1 MSSKSP
7 VKEAGEPTQEN
18 ILRRVANMPL
28 VSSAYDAAATAFSST
43 KDTHPYV
50 KSLLDTAEKG
60 VKILTEVA
68 LTIAQPILTKLEP
81 QVAMASGYASE
92 GLDTLAEK
100 LPVLQLT
107 VDKVAS
113 DTKEMVSSK
122 MTSTKEALANQLF
135 GVVDMTKE
143 VVQGSMKATKSIIS
157 HSLTTVVES
166 RVGQIAV
173 RSAEAMLGRS
183 EELIDDYLPITDEE
197 LALLSAVLTDGDMIP
212 VRPYVQQ
219 EYLVRLGTLSVKLCH
234 RAYQH
239 SVAKLKRAQQ
249 AIQNS
254 LSQLQQ
260 TLHLIEHTKQ
270 GVGDKGPKVADGQE
284 KLIQMFR
291 EWKKANIKEKS
302 EKDLAEACI
311 CVHVETQTLTMFRNM
326 IQQLQAACQAL
337 LFSIQGFPSSLQ
349 DKVQQIRQST
359 KDLHSSFS
367 AAGSFQELP
376 GALLSQSYQ
385 RVQKAQE
392 YLDELWEY
400 IARNTPLSWLVGPF
414 KLSEPAPFETGTRVE

>member
-7 VKEAGEPTQEN
+7 VKEAGEPVQEN
-18 ILRRVANMPL
+18 VLRRVASMPL

-68 LTIAQPILTKLEP
+68 LTTAQPILTKLEP
-81 QVAMASGYASE
+81 QVAMASEYASK
-92 GLDTLAEK
+92 GLDTLEEK

-135 GVVDMTKE
+135 GVVDITKE
-143 VVQGSMKATKSIIS
+143 VVQDRMKATKSIIS

-173 RSAEAMLGRS
+173 RSAEAMLGKS
-183 EELIDDYLPITDEE
+183 EELVDDYLPITEEE
-197 LALLSAVLTDGDMIP
+197 LALLSAVLTDGDVIP
-212 VRPYVQQ
+212 VRPYAQQ
-219 EYLVRLGTLSVKLCH
+219 EYLVRLGALSVKLRH

-270 GVGDKGPKVADGQE
+270 GVGDKVADGQE
-284 KLIQMFR
+284 KLLQMFR

-302 EKDLAEACI
+302 EKDLAEACL
-311 CVHVETQTLTMFRNM
+311 CVHVESQTLAMFRNM
-326 IQQLQAACQAL
+326 IQQLQAAYEAL
-337 LFSIQGFPSSLQ
+337 LFIIQGFPFSLQ

-376 GALLSQSYQ
+376 GALLAQSYQ
-385 RVQKAQE
+385 QVQKAQE
-392 YLDELWEY
+392 YLDELWDY

-414 KLSEPAPFETGTRVE
+414 KLSKPAPFETGTKVE